1 MKRFLLSSF
10 LALVSYC
17 MYAIDPNGARVDF
30 DDSQGDSGS
39 LAFMALVGMVLFPF
53 VAFVYLSGKDK
64 DFKWGCLSCWHSA
77 FCICIVQKLYRLVIV
92 NLKHYINKRKYEKVF
107 ENRATCFSSNVANW
121 FKFV

>member
-30 DDSQGDSGS
+30 GDSQGDSGS
-39 LAFMALVGMVLFPF
+39 LVFMALVGMVLFPF

-64 DFKWGCLSCWHSA
+64 NFKWGCLSLLLA
-77 FCICIVQKLYRLVIV
+77 FRFLYLYCSKVVQVGNSKSQTLH
-92 NLKHYINKRKYEKVF
+92 K
-107 ENRATCFSSNVANW
+107 
-121 FKFV
+121 

>member
-1 MKRFLLSSF
+1 MKRFSLSSF

-39 LAFMALVGMVLFPF
+39 LVFMALVGMVLFPF

-64 DFKWGCLSCWHSA
+64 NFKWGCLSLAGIPLS
-77 FCICIVQKLYRLVIV
+77 
-92 NLKHYINKRKYEKVF
+92 VF
-107 ENRATCFSSNVANW
+107 VL
-121 FKFV
+121 FKSCTGW